1 MVRLLTNEVIAV
13 IALLGTALS
22 FGAPLAAAEAVDLEL
37 VLAVDISRSISTEEA
52 ELQRQGYI
60 TALADPL
67 VIKAV
72 TSGDYGRI
80 ALTYVEWA
88 GFDYYRTVVGWSVID
103 GHDSA
108 VDFVTQLVVAPIV
121 SAQRTSISAAIENS
135 VLLFDANDF
144 QGVRRIIDISGD
156 GANNYGRPVIEA
168 RNLAVAAGITVN
180 GLPILRDWRGEAAA
194 MDDSNLD
201 SVSDLDLYYQF
212 CVIGG
217 PGAFIIAAK
226 DFNTFADAINRKLVL
241 EIAGALPTSDFAS
254 WRLHGRDRSGE
265 RSSAVLQL
273 VAEREIPPCD
283 IGEQKWRRFFG
294 DRF

>member
-194 MDDSNLD
+194 MEDSNLD

-254 WRLHGRDRSGE
+254 RRLHGRDRSGE

>member
-37 VLAVDISRSISTEEA
+37 VLAVDISRSISAEEA

-194 MDDSNLD
+194 MEDSNLD

-254 WRLHGRDRSGE
+254 RRLHGRDRSGE

>member
-22 FGAPLAAAEAVDLEL
+22 FGAPLAAAEAVDIEL
-37 VLAVDISRSISTEEA
+37 VLAVDISRSISAEEA

-135 VLLFDANDF
+135 ILLFDANDF

-180 GLPILRDWRGEAAA
+180 GLPILRNWRGEAAA
-194 MDDSNLD
+194 MEDSNLD

-254 WRLHGRDRSGE
+254 RRLHGRDRSGE